1 MSVCKDCYWIG
12 KPNSPCPCCR
22 DFSHYMMDRGNRI
35 GVTPYTEADFI
46 HTIADSIRAMNDAA
60 LARLIFNLGNGR
72 EYCYGHC
79 IYQDDQSACEA
90 AQETTDGCI
99 AGVLA
104 WLRSPA
110 DKTQFSASR
119 DDLPRRAK

>member
-1 MSVCKDCYWIG
+1 
-12 KPNSPCPCCR
+12 
-22 DFSHYMMDRGNRI
+22 MMDLGNRI

-90 AQETTDGCI
+90 AQKQYPEGCI
-99 AGVLA
+99 SGVLA

-110 DKTQFSASR
+110 DKHFKEE
-119 DDLPRRAK
+119 LC